1 MRNMYWDKLESNN
14 CNIEINIWNAKIQ
27 ILLVYDK

>member
-1 MRNMYWDKLESNN
+1 MYVHWDKLESNDH
-14 CNIEINIWNAKIQ
+14 NIERNIRNAKIQ